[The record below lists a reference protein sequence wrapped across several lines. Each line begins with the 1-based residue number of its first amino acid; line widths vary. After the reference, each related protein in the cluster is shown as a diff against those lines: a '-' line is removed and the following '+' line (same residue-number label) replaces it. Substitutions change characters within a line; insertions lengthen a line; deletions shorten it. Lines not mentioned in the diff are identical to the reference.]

1 MRSSAVA
8 AAVKTDALRGVS
20 KPAKMNIDTANTTSV
35 AALPR
40 AAHRILTP
48 KSKVPPSRISTTV
61 APQAAAVTNLAGRYG
76 ARVRT
81 Y

>member
-20 KPAKMNIDTANTTSV
+20 KPAKMNIDTVNTTSV

-40 AAHRILTP
+40 EDHRNLNSQ
-48 KSKVPPSRISTTV
+48 KQSTAEQDFDDGG
-61 APQAAAVTNLAGRYG
+61 APGG
-76 ARVRT
+76 GSD
-81 Y
+81 